1 MDKLEFTD
9 VSEQEFEK
17 ELESA
22 VSIKD
27 DILKSL
33 DVSIEVRVAKKKV
46 PLSQLSNLKCGE
58 LLALDTPVD
67 TPVEIFCQ
75 GKLIALGELVTD
87 GKTLSVKILE
97 TKDEH

>member
-1 MDKLEFTD
+1 MEKLEFTD
-9 VSEQEFEK
+9 VSDKDFEK

-27 DILKSL
+27 ELLGSL
-33 DVSIEVRVAKKKV
+33 DVAIEVKVAKKKL
-46 PLSQLSNLKCGE
+46 PLAELSELKCGE

-67 TPVEIFCQ
+67 TPVEVFCQ

-87 GKTLSVKILE
+87 GKTLSVKIIE
-97 TKDEH
+97 TKDEQ